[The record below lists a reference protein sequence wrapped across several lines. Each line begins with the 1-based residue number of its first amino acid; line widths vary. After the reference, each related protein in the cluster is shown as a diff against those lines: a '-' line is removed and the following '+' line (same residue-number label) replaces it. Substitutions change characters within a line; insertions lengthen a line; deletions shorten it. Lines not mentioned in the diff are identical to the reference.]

1 MSFLGPAFAAWI
13 GVFSLQAAA
22 PDSRLDPRPLQP
34 TFRKFCADCH
44 LDGASKGGLDLGAL
58 PTDLH
63 DAETMRRWV
72 RVYDRVRDGEMPP
85 PKKERIA
92 PAEQDSFLKALGAG
106 LTRADLARRK
116 VILRRLNRAEYENT
130 VREIFGVHADV
141 RDLLPE
147 DASLHGFDTMG
158 EALAASAEL
167 IQAYLQAADLV
178 LDAAFGPDK
187 EPKRVALKFPLA
199 QDVKQHIG
207 DLFRETP
214 DGVALFSS
222 GYCPSIPRSFI
233 AKEDGTYRVRIH
245 AKGFQSERPVT
256 MSVHVGD
263 VIVRRRALH
272 LVGHYDLPTDRMSV
286 IEFTDRFGR
295 GDAFHPMPFGTAG
308 SGKKD
313 HAGAG
318 IVVGD
323 IEVEGPLEPWPPP
336 SRAALLGGADP
347 VKGTLEE
354 ARGTL
359 TRLLPVAF
367 RRPVAPAAVE
377 PFLALVK
384 AELDAGRP
392 YREALRVGIK
402 ALLVAPEFLFRK
414 EPAAAGGG
422 VDDFALASR
431 LSYFL
436 WSTMPDAAL
445 REAAGRG
452 DLRTP
457 AGLRAQAERL
467 LQDPKAAAFTRNF
480 TGQWLRLRDID
491 FTEPDR
497 KLYPEF
503 DELLKASLVAETEA
517 YFNEILR
524 GDRSLLEFIDSDWAM
539 LNRRLAEHYGVPG
552 VEGLEIRRVELPK
565 DSPRG
570 GVLTQGAVL
579 KVTANGT
586 NTSPVVRGV
595 WVLDRILGQPAPPPP
610 PGIPAVEPDIR
621 GTTTL
626 REQLAKHRSV
636 PSCAGCHSKID
647 PPGFALE
654 NFDVIGGWR
663 DRYRSVGAGDRVDK
677 YVDVHAKVRVQYK
690 LGPPVDA
697 SGELPG
703 GAAFKEIRDF
713 KKLLL
718 RDKDGLAAALTG
730 KLLAYALGRS
740 MGFADRA
747 EIARIVASVKPGN
760 YGFRSLILELVQS
773 PVFRAP

>member
-1 MSFLGPAFAAWI
+1 MTFVGPAFLALLGA
-13 GVFSLQAAA
+13 FSVQ
-22 PDSRLDPRPLQP
+22 DSGFDSKPLQP
-34 TFRKFCADCH
+34 YFRKYCADCH
-44 LDGASKGGLDLGAL
+44 LEGTAKGGLDLAAL
-58 PTDLH
+58 SNNLQ
-63 DAETMRRWV
+63 DAETLRRWV
-72 RVYDRVRDGEMPP
+72 RIYDRVHVGEMPP
-85 PKKERIA
+85 PKKEHA
-92 PAEQDSFLKALGAG
+92 GAGEQDAFLKSLSAG

-116 VILRRLNRAEYENT
+116 VILRRLNRTEYENT
-130 VREIFGVHADV
+130 VRELFGVHVDV

-167 IQAYLQAADLV
+167 IQAYLQAADAV
-178 LDAAFGPDK
+178 LDAAYGPEK
-187 EPKRVALKFPLA
+187 EPKRVALKFPLL
-199 QDVKQHIG
+199 QDVKQHLT

-214 DGVALFSS
+214 DGVAMFSS
-222 GYCPSIPRSFI
+222 GYCPSTPRTFI
-233 AKEDGTYRVRIH
+233 SKDDGTYHVRIH
-245 AKGFQSERPVT
+245 AKGYQSDRPVV
-256 MSVHVGD
+256 MSVHAGD
-263 VIVRRRALH
+263 VIVHRRAYH
-272 LVGHYDLPTDRMSV
+272 LVGHYDLPTDQMSV
-286 IEFTDRFGR
+286 IEFTERFGK
-295 GDAFHPMPFGTAG
+295 GDTFHPMPFGTSG
-308 SGKKD
+308 GGKKD
-313 HAGAG
+313 HPGPG
-318 IVVGD
+318 IVIGE
-323 IEVEGPLEPWPPP
+323 IEVEGPLEAWPPA
-336 SRAALLGGADP
+336 SRAVLLGGADP
-347 VKGTLEE
+347 VKGTLDD
-354 ARGTL
+354 ARGVL
-359 TRLLPVAF
+359 IKLLPRAF
-367 RRPVAPAAVE
+367 RRPVAADTVE

-384 AELDAGRP
+384 AELDAKRP

-402 ALLVAPEFLFRK
+402 GVLVAPEFLFRK
-414 EPAAAGGG
+414 EPAAGGN
-422 VDDFALASR
+422 VDDYALAAR
-431 LSYFL
+431 LSTFF
-436 WSTMPDAAL
+436 WSSMPDAAL
-445 REAAGRG
+445 LQAAGRG
-452 DLRTP
+452 ELKTP
-457 AGLRAQAERL
+457 AGLRAQTERL
-467 LQDPKAAAFTRNF
+467 LTDPKAAAFTRNF

-503 DELLKASLVAETEA
+503 DELLKASMVAETET
-517 YFNEILR
+517 YFNEILK
-524 GDRSLLEFIDSDWAM
+524 GDRSLLEFVDSDWAM

-552 VEGLEIRRVELPK
+552 VEGLEMRRVELPK

-610 PGIPAVEPDIR
+610 AGIPSVEPDIR

-663 DRYRSVGAGDRVDK
+663 TRYRSLGVGDRVDK
-677 YVDVHAKVRVQYK
+677 DVDKYAKVRVQYK

-697 SGELPG
+697 TGELPG

-718 RDKDGLAAALTG
+718 RDPDGLAGALTG
-730 KLLAYALGRS
+730 KLLAYALGRNI
-740 MGFADRA
+740 GFSDRA

-760 YGFRSLILELVQS
+760 YGFRSLILEIVTS
-773 PVFRAP
+773 PVFHAP